1 MADESAIVWRDG
13 IQGHCMRR
21 PSFQFYPADW
31 LGNTNLRRCTHAEK
45 GIWLDVMCLMH
56 DSPSDYGILRWPLA
70 EIAQAIGC
78 QIQALESLI
87 SKGVMKGADIGGMC
101 EPFIYVARSGRQ
113 DRPPV
118 TLIPAQPGPI
128 WYSSRM
134 VRDEYKSK
142 HRGGDTRF
150 GSPNR
155 PVGDGKGVHPNH
167 HPNHHPDF
175 TQKVPATL
183 IDQAQLPET
192 AILGPESPKTSPT
205 QRNGDEFGERVGDGS
220 SSSASASPKREREA
234 PQDKPAPTP
243 KVKREKSPELTFAD
257 WSDRVRAEGKKLI
270 TDAPVWEYAES
281 INLPREFV
289 EIAWYQFKNRYLTD
303 PGYTKKKYA
312 DWRRAFRN
320 SVEGNWFGI
329 WYRNKAGEFQ
339 LTTVGE
345 QASRALD
352 AYEAAMGSQGVVT

>member
-13 IQGHCMRR
+13 IQGRCMRR

-56 DSPSDYGILRWPLA
+56 DAQEYGVLRWPLK
-70 EIAQAIGC
+70 EIAGAVGC
-78 QIQALESLI
+78 KPNDLKALLN
-87 SKGVMKGADIGGMC
+87 KGVLKGDDQHLA
-101 EPFIYVARSGRQ
+101 EPFIYTPRSGRK
-113 DRPPV
+113 DGDPV
-118 TLIPAQPGPI
+118 TLIHAQPGPL

-134 VRDEYKSK
+134 VRDEYVRK
-142 HRGGDTRF
+142 HRGTGSQF
-150 GSPNR
+150 GSDGESDGEALNEASKDVPM
-155 PVGDGKGVHPNH
+155 PPPKAAPMPPFGDG
-167 HPNHHPDF
+167 
-175 TQKVPATL
+175 
-183 IDQAQLPET
+183 
-192 AILGPESPKTSPT
+192 SSSS
-205 QRNGDEFGERVGDGS
+205 S
-220 SSSASASPKREREA
+220 SSSASASQEGEK

-312 DWRRAFRN
+312 DWRRTFRN